1 MRRVVAGL
9 VLLAAC
15 GGTGSGSSNRGTVP
29 LSIEVP
35 ATIVGELEI
44 SVEEGPVGDDDLS
57 EVNFGSVETRDGLV
71 LIEVWAD
78 VVRTAGLSRGE
89 LVAGGRYQVELSGSA
104 EYSSPDAPSYLV
116 AGLTPDR

>member
-1 MRRVVAGL
+1 VRRVIAAL

-15 GGTGSGSSNRGTVP
+15 GGSGSGASNRGTVP

-57 EVNFGSVETRDGLV
+57 EVNFGSVETPEGPV

-78 VVRTAGLSRGE
+78 VVRSAGLSRDE
-89 LVAGGRYQVELSGSA
+89 LVAGGRNLVELSGTA
-104 EYSSPDAPSYLV
+104 EYSSPDVPSYLV
-116 AGLTPDR
+116 AALTPDG